1 MPNHVIVSTLGWA
14 AKSLEAAF
22 AGIGD
27 MEMGQAELAIFQ
39 AFGDLRPKAL
49 ADGGRASVDAAALRI
64 RDALAKNSMNRVAT
78 IYTGVGDGPLPIA
91 EEIRRMLA
99 VADLAVDLG
108 VGLITTLSSPAGTP
122 FEAAVARLRSITDAV
137 SSRGIQLCMK
147 THRGLVGEMPGDAV
161 RMCEAIPGLGL
172 TLEASHFYVG
182 ANQGEVFWEVV
193 PHVRHVTMRDA
204 RGMPAALQMVPGYG
218 EVDFAGIVTRLH
230 ERAYD
235 GLFAIEYVDLRPV
248 EGPDYVQR
256 DVISSIIGM
265 RSLFVSLEKQ
275 LGVR

>member
-64 RDALAKNSMNRVAT
+64 RDALAKNSMKRVAT

-99 VADLAVDLG
+99 VADLAVELG

-122 FEAAVARLRSITDAV
+122 FEAAVHASDLSRMRFHRVA
-137 SSRGIQLCMK
+137 SS
-147 THRGLVGEMPGDAV
+147 
-161 RMCEAIPGLGL
+161 
-172 TLEASHFYVG
+172 
-182 ANQGEVFWEVV
+182 
-193 PHVRHVTMRDA
+193 
-204 RGMPAALQMVPGYG
+204 
-218 EVDFAGIVTRLH
+218 FA
-230 ERAYD
+230 
-235 GLFAIEYVDLRPV
+235 
-248 EGPDYVQR
+248 
-256 DVISSIIGM
+256 
-265 RSLFVSLEKQ
+265 
-275 LGVR
+275 